1 MSAPLATLPLAGTPA
16 PEGRGGQLKQLRETA
31 QDFEALFVA
40 QMLATMTQ
48 GLGHGLAGQGGQSD
62 IYQDMFNQEV
72 GKLISRAG
80 GIGVADA
87 ILQEMLKMQELA

>member
-1 MSAPLATLPLAGTPA
+1 MSAPLAPLPLAVSPP
-16 PEGRGGQLKQLRETA
+16 PEGRGGQLKHLRETA
-31 QDFEALFVA
+31 QEFEALFVA

-48 GLGHGLAGQGGQSD
+48 GLGLGLAGQSGQSD

-87 ILQEMLKMQELA
+87 ILREMLKMQELA

>member
-1 MSAPLATLPLAGTPA
+1 MSFQMPRPTYIFLSLCPLLV
-16 PEGRGGQLKQLRETA
+16 QLVL
-31 QDFEALFVA
+31 L
-40 QMLATMTQ
+40 
-48 GLGHGLAGQGGQSD
+48 GLSGQGGQSD

-87 ILQEMLKMQELA
+87 ILREMLKMQELA

>member
-1 MSAPLATLPLAGTPA
+1 MTTPPAISPLAASPA
-16 PEGRGGQLKQLRETA
+16 PEGQGGQIKRLRETA

-48 GLGHGLAGQGGQSD
+48 GLGQGLAGEGAQSD
-62 IYQDMFNQEV
+62 VYQDMFNQEV

-87 ILQEMLKMQELA
+87 ILREMLKMQELA

>member
-1 MSAPLATLPLAGTPA
+1 MTAPLATLPLGASLL
-16 PEGRGGQLKQLRETA
+16 PEGQVGQLKRLRETA

-40 QMLATMTQ
+40 QMLATMNQ
-48 GLGHGLAGQGGQSD
+48 GLSHGLAGPSGQSD
-62 IYQDMFNQEV
+62 VYQDMFNQEV

-87 ILQEMLKMQELA
+87 ILREMLKMQELA

>member
-1 MSAPLATLPLAGTPA
+1 MTTPPATSLLAASPA
-16 PEGRGGQLKQLRETA
+16 PKGRGGQLRRLRETA

-48 GLGHGLAGQGGQSD
+48 GLGHGLSGEGGQSD

-87 ILQEMLKMQELA
+87 ILREMLKMQELA

>member
-1 MSAPLATLPLAGTPA
+1 MTAPLATSPLAAGPP
-16 PEGRGGQLKQLRETA
+16 PEGQGSQLKRLRETA

-40 QMLATMTQ
+40 QMLATMSQ
-48 GLGHGLAGQGGQSD
+48 GLGHGLAREGAQSD
-62 IYQDMFNQEV
+62 AYQDMFNQEV

-87 ILQEMLKMQELA
+87 ILREMLKMQELA

>member
-1 MSAPLATLPLAGTPA
+1 MTASPATSPLAASPA
-16 PEGRGGQLKQLRETA
+16 TEGQGSQLKRLRETA

-62 IYQDMFNQEV
+62 IYEDMFNQEV

-87 ILQEMLKMQELA
+87 ILREMLKMQELA

>member
-1 MSAPLATLPLAGTPA
+1 MTTPPATSPLGASLP
-16 PEGRGGQLKQLRETA
+16 PEGQGGQLKRLRETA
-31 QDFEALFVA
+31 QEFEALFVA
-40 QMLATMTQ
+40 QMLATMNQ
-48 GLGHGLAGQGGQSD
+48 GLGHGLAGEGAQSD

-87 ILQEMLKMQELA
+87 ILREMLKMQELA

>member
-1 MSAPLATLPLAGTPA
+1 MTTPLAASPLAASPA
-16 PEGRGGQLKQLRETA
+16 AEGQGGQLKRLRETA

-48 GLGHGLAGQGGQSD
+48 GLGQSLAGEGAQSD
-62 IYQDMFNQEV
+62 VYQDMFNQEV

-87 ILQEMLKMQELA
+87 ILREMLKLQELA